1 VDREWPLRWANQLPD
16 RPVSPGRRADAGIGH
31 IMITFP
37 ARCRIGGSG
46 IEAARRV
53 RLGRYPML
61 ASNESLT
68 RIY

>member
-1 VDREWPLRWANQLPD
+1 VDREWPLRRASPLPD
-16 RPVSPGRRADAGIGH
+16 LPVSPGRRAGAGIGH
-31 IMITFP
+31 ITVP

-46 IEAARRV
+46 IEAARLV

-68 RIY
+68 RI

>member
-1 VDREWPLRWANQLPD
+1 MLWIGSGRFDGRVRCRTFPLAQADGPVMASGTSQCQRAAASADREL
-16 RPVSPGRRADAGIGH
+16 
-31 IMITFP
+31 
-37 ARCRIGGSG
+37 
-46 IEAARRV
+46 EAARRV